1 MGFGCKVQEIPKEG
15 WKRSFGEKFET
26 LVDERTHAQVVPS
39 NSGRNNLACNGARV
53 QDEDPLAGPLDFP
66 ILIQNSLHVQDAVWS
81 KAAIQ
86 LDVATEP
93 SLSPC

>member
-1 MGFGCKVQEIPKEG
+1 MQEIPKEG

-26 LVDERTHAQVVPS
+26 LVDERTTLPWFLPTLEETIL
-39 NSGRNNLACNGARV
+39 LALGARV
-53 QDEDPLAGPLDFP
+53 QDEDPLASPLLFP
-66 ILIQNSLHVQDAVWS
+66 FLNQISLHVQDAVWS

-86 LDVATEP
+86 LDVATEL

>member
-1 MGFGCKVQEIPKEG
+1 MDADCRRFQKKIGREDLE
-15 WKRSFGEKFET
+15 RSLKHLSMNALTPRWFLPTLEEKILPALGE
-26 LVDERTHAQVVPS
+26 
-39 NSGRNNLACNGARV
+39 RV
-53 QDEDPLAGPLDFP
+53 QDDDPLASPLLFP
-66 ILIQNSLHVQDAVWS
+66 FSVQISLHVQDAVWS

>member
-1 MGFGCKVQEIPKEG
+1 MNALALRWFLPTVEETILPA
-15 WKRSFGEKFET
+15 FGE
-26 LVDERTHAQVVPS
+26 
-39 NSGRNNLACNGARV
+39 RV
-53 QDEDPLAGPLDFP
+53 QDEGLLASSLLFP
-66 ILIQNSLHVQDAVWS
+66 FSVQISLHIQDAVWS

>member
-1 MGFGCKVQEIPKEG
+1 MQEILKDG

-26 LVDERTHAQVVPS
+26 FADEYALTVEWFLPTLEEKILPA
-39 NSGRNNLACNGARV
+39 LGARL
-53 QDEDPLAGPLDFP
+53 QDEDLLASPLLLPFF
-66 ILIQNSLHVQDAVWS
+66 IQISLHVQDAVWS